1 MRYSTHSTRKRE
13 LSYTT
18 TDRALDARMALVAPS
33 GFRLVQCSFLLCRNE
48 KAPAVCQGSFFKLD
62 SYYHLHAADVI

>member
-18 TDRALDARMALVAPS
+18 TDRALDARMALVAS
-33 GFRLVQCSFLLCRNE
+33 TGFRLVQCSFLLCWNE
-48 KAPAVCQGSFFKLD
+48 KAPAVCQGSFYKLD
-62 SYYHLHAADVI
+62 SDYHLHAADVI